1 MQILS
6 KNFSLPKDIKNVN
19 NQSSSKLSNPNFK
32 SSKTKIAEELSSS
45 LTKHLSTDAIKDI
58 FSNPKK
64 KNLFLE
70 ILGATIVS
78 TVANIVNL
86 MGGEEKVEENLL
98 PQVGVQKQE
107 VDTKNKDTQVEKTQ
121 SLKKETEVI
130 KFERL
135 KGTTPKIEN
144 DFQNYVNENFADDN
158 ITSDRLKLLFN
169 KFGGS
174 NRKKVFLYEDL
185 SLKSGEI
192 LTFILDELKNAKKDT
207 EKINSIINIYQNI
220 QSIDNI
226 VPSKIKKEVSI
237 DIPKDVSEIIN
248 RYPKIKEK
256 YNEIIKSSK
265 TKEEAKERT
274 KIINDFIHPDIKDLN
289 KETLKKARQN
299 INKNYTNILENLSL
313 VASGLPEY
321 DKVEFYTKIANKEI
335 LEDAILTWNKNK
347 NNSGVTFSLYNN
359 LHASELSEEN
369 ISKIIDLICCGQV
382 NSININP
389 ENKDFK
395 IALPSIK
402 SLNRNFKTIVEV
414 FSLIKN
420 EQVNLKAEEHVVY
433 DKETIIEDLKKDYFE
448 HGKTT
453 YPNIIKYLY
462 KNNHEINGEWDFD
475 KRHVDYR
482 FNFLIEALNNEK
494 LFNPQFFSNHCK
506 LRFIERFVLNQDFGE
521 KRFENAIRTNIRK
534 LIESIKTAIKNGVD
548 VTTYSNEYV
557 NGVQLTIPTEDFGDV
572 KITLDNGE
580 KIHTIF

>member
-6 KNFSLPKDIKNVN
+6 KNFSLPKNIKTIN
-19 NQSSSKLSNPNFK
+19 NSPTKQVSNPNFK
-32 SSKTKIAEELSSS
+32 SSKTKIAKELGNE
-45 LTKHLSTDAIKDI
+45 LTKHLQRENIKDI
-58 FSNPKK
+58 LTNPKK
-64 KNLFLE
+64 KTLFFE
-70 ILGATIVS
+70 MVGATIVA
-78 TVANIVNL
+78 TVSNIVNL
-86 MGGEEKVEENLL
+86 MGDTDEEIIIDKKIKENVKQDKVENEIHIIGEKQEFVNTEEKTISPSN
-98 PQVGVQKQE
+98 
-107 VDTKNKDTQVEKTQ
+107 
-121 SLKKETEVI
+121 I

-144 DFQNYVNENFADDN
+144 DFQDYVNENFADDN

-174 NRKKVFLYEDL
+174 NRKKLFVYEDL
-185 SLKSGEI
+185 TLKSGEI
-192 LTFILDELKNAKKDT
+192 LSFILEELKKSDKDN
-207 EKINSIINIYQNI
+207 EKINSVINTYQKI
-220 QSIDNI
+220 QSVENPTIQAPLKEI
-226 VPSKIKKEVSI
+226 SIKIPDEI
-237 DIPKDVSEIIN
+237 QEIIN
-248 RYPKIKEK
+248 RYPNIKNK
-256 YNEIIKSSK
+256 YNEIITTSK
-265 TKEEAKERT
+265 NKQEAKDRT
-274 KIINDFIHPDIKDLN
+274 KSINEFIHPDIKDLN

-299 INKNYTNILENLSL
+299 INKNYTNLLENLSL

-321 DKVEFYTKIANKEI
+321 DKIEFYTKIANKE
-335 LEDAILTWNKNK
+335 TWNKNK

-359 LHASELSEEN
+359 LHASDLSDEN
-369 ISKIIDLICCGQV
+369 ISKIIDLIKHGQV
-382 NSININP
+382 NSIDINP
-389 ENKDFK
+389 ENKDFR
-395 IALPSIK
+395 IALPAIK

-420 EQVNLKAEEHVVY
+420 EQINLKAEEHIVY
-433 DKETIIEDLKKDYFE
+433 NKETIIEDLKKDYFE

-462 KNNHEINGEWDFD
+462 KNNHEINGDWDFD

-521 KRFENAIRTNIRK
+521 KRFESAIRTNIRK

-557 NGVQLTIPTEDFGDV
+557 NGVQLSIPTEEFGIV

-580 KIHTIF
+580 KIHTIY